1 MPDMPRAR
9 ATDAAAESLGIALPV
24 GFEALEPF
32 RSTWGRCRSQEERNR
47 LRAASNMEQLRAL
60 HAAGTPLLDTVFERL
75 DHFPLGSLPEAE
87 ALLYRIVLGL
97 AEIAPAV
104 EIFGQPNVPNSPPLG
119 DLKIRWSSGVRES
132 APEGPTRSTAGAQET
147 TSLVKRDCERKVEI
161 KFGRG

>member
-1 MPDMPRAR
+1 MLEMPQDRAKD
-9 ATDAAAESLGIALPV
+9 ATAEWLGVALPV

-32 RSTWGRCRSQEERNR
+32 GTTWGRCRSQEERNR

-60 HAAGTPLLDTVFERL
+60 HAAGTPLLDAIFEWL
-75 DHFPLGSLPEAE
+75 DHFPLGSLPESE

-119 DLKIRWSSGVRES
+119 DLKIRWSSEVAHR
-132 APEGPTRSTAGAQET
+132 APAG
-147 TSLVKRDCERKVEI
+147 I
-161 KFGRG
+161 